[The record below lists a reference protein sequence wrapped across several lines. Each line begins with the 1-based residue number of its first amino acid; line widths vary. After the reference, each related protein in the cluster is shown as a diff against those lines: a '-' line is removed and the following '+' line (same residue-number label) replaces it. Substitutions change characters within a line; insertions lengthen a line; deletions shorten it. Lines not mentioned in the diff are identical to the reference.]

1 LSFNFTELLP
11 YNKFYFFYLS
21 QKETYNE
28 KNFYLVNL
36 TNCVNNALTLNRWIL
51 LYYSFIHSFFSH
63 LIYKYIIYI
72 YWHVDKLLSSKMF
85 TQQQSKGYGAYFSR
99 LCVCSHMRVFTV
111 TCQIP
116 LSLSNSCGPKETLYT
131 SVHISFPLDKFML

>member
-1 LSFNFTELLP
+1 LSFNFTELLS
-11 YNKFYFFYLS
+11 YYLS

-28 KNFYLVNL
+28 KDIHLVNL
-36 TNCVNNALTLNRWIL
+36 TNCYGVNNALTVGRWIA
-51 LYYSFIHSFFSH
+51 LYYSYMRSFFSN

-72 YWHVDKLLSSKMF
+72 YWHVDKLLFSKMF

-99 LCVCSHMRVFTV
+99 LCVCSHMRVFMV

-116 LSLSNSCGPKETLYT
+116 LSLSNSCDPKETLQT
-131 SVHISFPLDKFML
+131 SVHISFPLNKFMF